1 MKENHYI
8 LALDIGTSSLKA
20 GLFDQ
25 NYDLIFS
32 DKVDYS
38 YDTYGMCVQL
48 DPEKIW
54 KAFIAVTEKVQ
65 G

>member
-1 MKENHYI
+1 MKTKSYI

-32 DKVDYS
+32 DKVDYT
-38 YDTYGMCVQL
+38 YDTYGMHVQM
-48 DPEKIW
+48 DVSNW
-54 KAFIAVTEKVQ
+54 WFRVS
-65 G
+65 